1 MNRPYRKKI
10 TINDVEII
18 FSSAYED
25 DFLIVKDNKD
35 TIAIDISNRE
45 DVDTLILFLKSINT
59 CNGNLNKQK
68 QSETDVNQKIKQD
81 KLHGY

>member
-68 QSETDVNQKIKQD
+68 QSETDINQKIKQD